1 MTDDALSGLPA
12 EFVAVLRDPR
22 VIIPQQASAFS
33 LLASL
38 TYEPPATAS
47 AVITNS
53 SSLVDD
59 LLATCEREST
69 TADC

>member
-12 EFVAVLRDPR
+12 EFLAVLRDPH

-33 LLASL
+33 LVASL

-47 AVITNS
+47 AVITS
-53 SSLVDD
+53 GGSLVDD

-69 TADC
+69 TAAC